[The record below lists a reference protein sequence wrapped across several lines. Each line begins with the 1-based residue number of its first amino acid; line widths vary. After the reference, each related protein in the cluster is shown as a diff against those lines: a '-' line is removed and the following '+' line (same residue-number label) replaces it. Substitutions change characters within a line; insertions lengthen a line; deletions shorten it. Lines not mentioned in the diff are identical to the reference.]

1 VKQAKNLGVETT
13 METWNVVITVH
24 EGCYSLARQLLEP
37 LGAVRKTD
45 YFNVLVMTVADI
57 QQAPE
62 TLRSMIDEKPEIL
75 GAIARF
81 VPAAQTF
88 FFTSAEEFEE
98 KAQEAALSWVR
109 ELEGKK
115 FYVRM
120 KRRGF
125 KKRISSLEEETFLDK
140 ILIETLEKRGASGTI
155 SFTDPDAVIV
165 IETVG
170 QRAGMTLFTKGELA
184 RFPFLHVD

>member
-1 VKQAKNLGVETT
+1 

-24 EGCYSLARQLLEP
+24 EGCYSLARELLEP
-37 LGAVRKTD
+37 LGVVRKTD
-45 YFNVLVMTVADI
+45 FFNVLVMAVDDI
-57 QQAPE
+57 QQAME
-62 TLRSMIDEKPEIL
+62 TLKAMIDEKPGAR

-88 FFTSAEEFEE
+88 FFASAEEFEE
-98 KAQEAALSWVR
+98 KAQEAALSWTR
-109 ELEGKK
+109 ELEGKN
-115 FYVRM
+115 FYIRM

-140 ILIETLEKRGASGTI
+140 VLIEALEKRGTSGTI
-155 SFTDPDAVIV
+155 SFTDPDAVIA

-170 QRAGMTLFTKGELA
+170 QRAGMTLFTREELA
-184 RFPFLHVD
+184 RYPFLHVD

>member
-1 VKQAKNLGVETT
+1 

-24 EGCYSLARQLLEP
+24 EGYYRSARELLEP
-37 LGAVRKTD
+37 LGIIRKTEF
-45 YFNVLVMTVADI
+45 FNVLVMEVDDI
-57 QQAPE
+57 QEAME
-62 TLRSMIDEKPEIL
+62 TLKAKIDEEPEARA
-75 GAIARF
+75 AIARF
-81 VPAAQTF
+81 VPASQTF

-98 KAQEAALSWVR
+98 KAQEVALSWTR

-115 FYVRM
+115 FHVRM

-140 ILIETLEKRGASGTI
+140 VLIEALEKRGASGTI
-155 SFTDPDAVIV
+155 SFTDPDAVIA

-170 QRAGMTLFTKGELA
+170 QRAGMTLFTREELA
-184 RFPFLHVD
+184 RYPFLHLD

>member
-1 VKQAKNLGVETT
+1 

-24 EGCYSLARQLLEP
+24 EGCYSLVRQFLKP

-45 YFNVLVMTVADI
+45 FFNVLVMTVDDI
-57 QQAPE
+57 QQALD
-62 TLRSMIDEKPEIL
+62 TLKAMIGEKPGVR

-98 KAQEAALSWVR
+98 KAQEVALSWTR

-115 FYVRM
+115 FHVRM

-140 ILIETLEKRGASGTI
+140 VLIEALEKRGAPGSI
-155 SFTDPDAVIV
+155 SFTDPDAVIA

-170 QRAGMTLFTKGELA
+170 QRAGMTLFTKEELA
-184 RFPFLHVD
+184 RYPFLHVD